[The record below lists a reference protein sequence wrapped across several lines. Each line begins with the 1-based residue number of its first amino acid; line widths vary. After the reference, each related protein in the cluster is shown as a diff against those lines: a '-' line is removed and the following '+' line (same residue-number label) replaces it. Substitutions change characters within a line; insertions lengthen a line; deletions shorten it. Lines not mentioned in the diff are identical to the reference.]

1 MREKKGFCESIKTGK
16 VSVIDI
22 EKMTVLI
29 VDDSMNMCQSMSGM
43 MKVIGYGKRFLFAHN
58 GKEAVDLLA
67 KEPADILL
75 LDYNMPVMSGS
86 EVLSHVRMDRKL
98 RELPVIMITAEAIQD
113 YVAEI
118 GESEVDAY
126 ILKPLTVKV
135 LQDKVTQVVKK
146 ANNPPPMIRQLKMA
160 RECEDRGDLDGA
172 IRGAQQ
178 AVRENPKSTRPIRE
192 LGYFYLKKGQL
203 DSAEKYLLE
212 AAKHNNLDVAA
223 FHYLGELYL
232 KRDEID
238 KAVRYLEKAM
248 KISPRQLGRGVT
260 FGKALAMRGLVDKA
274 SRVFDKVLGLPAAT
288 PELKEEVADFCL
300 EHGAREY
307 ALKLLEG
314 LSEDYPMRGDLL
326 MKLGRLLAGF
336 GESVRAVTYLTQAA
350 EQENMNIE
358 VRLELARLY
367 ISMKKPIL
375 AEKPLVQILEIDR
388 GHEEALE
395 MLRKCS

>member
-1 MREKKGFCESIKTGK
+1 MGETKGFYESIKAGK

-67 KEPADILL
+67 KEPVDILL

-135 LQDKVTQVVKK
+135 LQDRVAQVVKK
-146 ANNPPPMIRQLKMA
+146 ANNPPPMVRHLKMA

-172 IRGAQQ
+172 IREAQQ

-192 LGYFYLKKGQL
+192 LGYFHLKKGQL
-203 DSAEKYLLE
+203 DPAEKYLLE

-238 KAVRYLEKAM
+238 KAARYLEKAM

-260 FGKALAMRGLVDKA
+260 FGKALVMRGLIDKA
-274 SRVFDKVLGLPAAT
+274 SRVFDKVLELPAAT

-314 LSEDYPMRGDLL
+314 LSEDHPKRSDLL
-326 MKLGRLLAGF
+326 MKLGRLLVDF
-336 GESVRAVTYLTQAA
+336 GESVRAVGYLGQAA
-350 EQENMNIE
+350 EQDNMNIE

-388 GHEEALE
+388 GHEEARE
-395 MLRKCS
+395 MLRKSS